1 MNVLES
7 NAFGSS
13 LLLTMFFISGLHKVF
28 TLDKTI
34 DNLQSKLNIQKNL
47 ATLGIY
53 IVILLE
59 IIAPILIIYNII
71 TTKYTNYAKYSVW
84 SLIIFTIVVTFIYHY
99 PDFSNYYKSLA
110 FLSNISLIGG
120 LLVLQKTL

>member
-7 NAFGSS
+7 NVFGSS

-28 TLDKTI
+28 TLDKTVN
-34 DNLQSKLNIQKNL
+34 NLQSKINIQMNL
-47 ATLGIY
+47 AKIGIY

-71 TTKYTNYAKYSVW
+71 TKKYRDYAKYSVW
-84 SLIIFTIVVTFIYHY
+84 SLIIFTIIVTFIYHP
-99 PDFSNYYKSLA
+99 PDFSNYYKSVA
-110 FLSNISLIGG
+110 FWANISLIGG
-120 LLVLQKTL
+120 LLLLQKTI

>member
-7 NAFGSS
+7 NAFGPS
-13 LLLTMFFISGLHKVF
+13 LLLIMFFISGLHKVF

-47 ATLGIY
+47 ATLGVY

-59 IIAPILIIYNII
+59 IVAPIFIIYNII
-71 TTKYTNYAKYSVW
+71 TRKYTDYAKYSVW
-84 SLIIFTIVVTFIYHY
+84 SLIIFTIVVTMIYHP

-110 FLSNISLIGG
+110 FWANISLIGG
-120 LLVLQKTL
+120 LLLLQKTL